1 VFLQFQ
7 NQINF
12 KPLFSTTNIFMFV
25 ASMSFTLVLAALL
38 TVFHTK
44 RRVLFFISNILMSVL
59 LLSDALYLRY
69 YNTIITIPV
78 IYNADIWGRSERVSW
93 VFSGLATYSIFGYS
107 CFCSNVVYISK
118 RAEQNKLPLLKRCV
132 VAAVLMVVA
141 FGSFKIAYSKND
153 MSEYDNNYI
162 VKNFG
167 IGYFHYYD
175 VKKYL
180 KENYLRDKKLRTEEK
195 NELTSFFE
203 EKNKEKAALS
213 NRFKGIAKGKT
224 LLLFRWRLFS
234 ILLSTANERQG
245 NNSQLKQACKGK
257 SVFWQYLCAGG
268 RGNTSDAEFM
278 TNTSLYLQKKVLLF

>member
-1 VFLQFQ
+1 MKISIERARSNIFTNTRPQLDVFGIIYTVLFVCSIVFKGVFLQFQ

-78 IYNADIWGRSERVSW
+78 IYNARYLGPVRESIMSLFRFSDIFYFLDIP
-93 VFSGLATYSIFGYS
+93 VFAVMSFIF
-107 CFCSNVVYISK
+107 SK

-167 IGYFHYYD
+167 I
-175 VKKYL
+175 V
-180 KENYLRDKKLRTEEK
+180 
-195 NELTSFFE
+195 
-203 EKNKEKAALS
+203 
-213 NRFKGIAKGKT
+213 I
-224 LLLFRWRLFS
+224 
-234 ILLSTANERQG
+234 STI
-245 NNSQLKQACKGK
+245 
-257 SVFWQYLCAGG
+257 
-268 RGNTSDAEFM
+268 M
-278 TNTSLYLQKKVLLF
+278 M